1 MIGRSTGR
9 QGVARQRAEAGE
21 QSLPRAGVTYAP
33 ALVAMVAILLS
44 APAAAAADRY
54 ALIVTGASGG
64 PEYAQKYDGWRVE
77 FVDTLKE
84 KFGYLPDHLLVLAE
98 EESAGI
104 QKSTRENVR
113 AAFADLRRRATK
125 DDVVL
130 VLLVGHGSGG
140 EVDEAKFNLVGPDLG
155 VEEWA
160 SLVRPIAGRVV
171 FVNTAS
177 GSFPFLKAAASPGRV
192 VVTAT
197 DSPAQQFET
206 VFPEFFVKAFDD
218 PEADLDK
225 NGRVSIWEAFTFASD
240 GVRVWFESRGQ
251 LATERPL
258 LDDTGHGIG
267 REAGGEGPDGT
278 IAQLTYLQPE
288 PPIVDTGDSELTS
301 MLRRRAQLQILIE
314 ELRARKPNLSPDD
327 YELELEKLLLE
338 LARVD
343 RRIRNRS

>member
-1 MIGRSTGR
+1 
-9 QGVARQRAEAGE
+9 
-21 QSLPRAGVTYAP
+21 
-33 ALVAMVAILLS
+33 MVAILLS
-44 APAAAAADRY
+44 AQAAAAADRY

-77 FVDTLKE
+77 FVNTLKE

-278 IAQLTYLQPE
+278 IAQVTYLQPE

-327 YELELEKLLLE
+327 YEVELEKLLLE